1 MCFETKTDLFN
12 PDICFR
18 INMMLWQRIRAKAEW
33 LAFFIKADISLLAE
47 SDTYATTFNNI
58 EQNW

>member
-1 MCFETKTDLFN
+1 
-12 PDICFR
+12 
-18 INMMLWQRIRAKAEW
+18 MMLWQQIRAKAEW

>member
-1 MCFETKTDLFN
+1 MRFETKTDLFN

-18 INMMLWQRIRAKAEW
+18 INMMLWQQIRAKAEW